1 MSVSQFS
8 FIGKKKNK
16 GLRGR
21 ECIPHVWILGSRQDH
36 SRILG
41 FTLFFPTIESDIH
54 CFLLFGLH
62 FPCESF
68 EPIRA
73 CLVSHLTVIMI
84 LRFSNAK

>member
-8 FIGKKKNK
+8 FIGKKNK

-73 CLVSHLTVIMI
+73 CLGSHLTVIMI
-84 LRFSNAK
+84 LCFSNAK